1 MGLSGSNRHKRTKT
15 GAKKSKHCKKRKFHL
30 ARQPSNTK
38 IGELKIQK
46 VRARGGNIKFRA
58 LKVDSGV
65 FTLKDKQIS
74 MKCGFN
80 QVVYHPSSS
89 ELMRTNTITKGA
101 VVRMKENVL
110 KEKIN
115 LDEYKE
121 KDPIFYDNLAQ
132 DKVYAVIASRP
143 GQCGRADGYF
153 LQGEE
158 LAFYM
163 DRLKKRNR

>member
-38 IGELKIQK
+38 IGDLKIQE
-46 VRARGGNIKFRA
+46 VRVRGGNIKRRA
-58 LKVDSGV
+58 LKIDSGV
-65 FTLKDKQIS
+65 FTLKSDQLTLKS
-74 MKCGFN
+74 SFN
-80 QVVYHPSSS
+80 QVVYHPSST

-101 VVRMKENVL
+101 VVRMKENPL

-115 LDEYKE
+115 FELYKE
-121 KDPIFYDNLAQ
+121 KDPIFYNNLMQ

-163 DRLKKRNR
+163 DRLKKRNK